1 MESLIGILVAVA
13 VVVFKLI
20 AKSMED
26 SAASPA
32 RPAPPRPMPQGLPSQ
47 ESMPQR
53 PVPSPYTPY
62 PEPSSYPEPSPYQE
76 PDFMP
81 ESDIEICG
89 EPIGDG
95 VFDMSE
101 ALYEE
106 AKPVTK
112 VQNDIK
118 KSVLASTLANT
129 PDVSEPK
136 EKIDPKKLI
145 IYSEIMNRKY

>member
-32 RPAPPRPMPQGLPSQ
+32 RPAPPRPMP
-47 ESMPQR
+47 
-53 PVPSPYTPY
+53 SPYTP
-62 PEPSSYPEPSPYQE
+62 YPEPSPYQE

-81 ESDIEICG
+81 ESDIEIDG
-89 EPIGDG
+89 EPIDDG

-145 IYSEIMNRKY
+145 LYSEIMNRKY

>member
-62 PEPSSYPEPSPYQE
+62 PEPSPYHE

-81 ESDIEICG
+81 ESDIEIYG
-89 EPIGDG
+89 EPIDDG

>member
-26 SAASPA
+26 SAASPV
-32 RPAPPRPMPQGLPSQ
+32 RPAPPRPMP
-47 ESMPQR
+47 
-53 PVPSPYTPY
+53 SPYTP
-62 PEPSSYPEPSPYQE
+62 YPEPSPYQE

-81 ESDIEICG
+81 ESDIEIYG
-89 EPIGDG
+89 EPIDDG

-118 KSVLASTLANT
+118 KCVLASTLANT

>member
-32 RPAPPRPMPQGLPSQ
+32 RPAPPR
-47 ESMPQR
+47 SM
-53 PVPSPYTPY
+53 PSPYTP
-62 PEPSSYPEPSPYQE
+62 YPEPSPYQE

-81 ESDIEICG
+81 ESDIEIYG
-89 EPIGDG
+89 EPIDDG

-145 IYSEIMNRKY
+145 LYSEIMNRKY